1 MIFRAYFFDYD
12 NDESSPEAFAKKYA
26 HQTFTQKGMLKIY
39 WGNEIKHNKM
49 LHLFFVPDK
58 NSMLILEGK
67 WVESMVQKDD
77 FYESSDNMPRE
88 IKDMFNHI
96 DWLYLFGKNIT
107 IQISPYESKPDTTI
121 PCDINYKTLLSL
133 GEKYRPFF
141 DRHLGSIIVPVEVTF
156 SNLQISK
163 FFNPS
168 GREFALEYDFP
179 LYFPTATI
187 LHIKEI
193 PKNSVGALPYEEAWK
208 DLSKPTLDFLYTESF
223 SPNLDSQILA
233 LYLQSED
240 EFSDISDES
249 IKNHYETMLKSHNNN
264 VFVSLRRSPQIKDD
278 NEIAKLAI
286 QDYNIAGYSFDK
298 TSESATIRA
307 NKKLQLQRFFQ
318 SKYYQKYKDEL
329 GKVVFL
335 NDSLFSYNIL
345 VLDILNDEWC
355 KVDILKINTCS
366 NEETEC
372 AKFDYTYNQI
382 YMRHPEK
389 LRIYQGYMQCKELNK
404 GLDFES

>member
-1 MIFRAYFFDYD
+1 MIFRTYFFDYD
-12 NDESSPEAFAKKYA
+12 NDESSHEAFAKKYTR
-26 HQTFTQKGMLKIY
+26 QTFTQKGMLKIY
-39 WGNEIKHNKM
+39 WNNEIKHSKM

-58 NSMLILEGK
+58 NSMLVLNDK
-67 WVESMVQKDD
+67 WVESMVQNDD
-77 FYESSDNMPRE
+77 FYESNDDMPRE

-96 DWLYLFGKNIT
+96 DWLYLFGKNIN
-107 IQISPYESKPDTTI
+107 IQISPYESEPNTTI
-121 PCDINYKTLLSL
+121 PYDINYATLLSL
-133 GEKYRPFF
+133 GEKYHPFF
-141 DRHLGSIIVPVEVTF
+141 HRHLGSIIVPVEVTF

-193 PKNSVGALPYEEAWK
+193 LKNSVGELPYEEAWN

-223 SPNLDSQILA
+223 SSNLDSQILS
-233 LYLQSED
+233 LYLQIED
-240 EFSDISDES
+240 EFSDIDDRA
-249 IKNHYETMLKSHNNN
+249 IKLLYETMLQSHNDNI
-264 VFVSLRRSPQIKDD
+264 FASLRSSPQIKDD
-278 NEIAKLAI
+278 NEIVKLAI

-298 TSESATIRA
+298 TSESSTIRA
-307 NKKLQLQRFFQ
+307 NQKLQLQRFFQ
-318 SKYYQKYKDEL
+318 SRYYKKYKDKL

-335 NDSLFSYNIL
+335 NDSLFDYNIL

-355 KVDILKINTCS
+355 KVDILRINTCL
-366 NEETEC
+366 NKETEC
-372 AKFDYTYNQI
+372 PKFDNEYNKT
-382 YMRHPEK
+382 YMRNPEK
-389 LRIYQGYMQCKELNK
+389 LRIFQGYMQCKYLNK